1 MLPLSEPKG
10 ISCGVLEVF
19 IAAIKIGLFQPLRCK
34 GSAFFANKQDL
45 CAFAHADEVSVREN
59 QRIRRRNVHGGY
71 KGNKPPAFC
80 IPLVY
85 LWYRINYLR
94 IRRPEGVRR
103 NALRVQRPKSPHF
116 EESAQA

>member
-1 MLPLSEPKG
+1 MQ
-10 ISCGVLEVF
+10 
-19 IAAIKIGLFQPLRCK
+19 A
-34 GSAFFANKQDL
+34 L
-45 CAFAHADEVSVREN
+45 CAFAHAVEVIVREN
-59 QRIRRRNVHGGY
+59 QRIRRRIVHGGD
-71 KGNKPPAFC
+71 KGNKSPAFC

-94 IRRPEGVRR
+94 VRRPEGVRR

>member
-1 MLPLSEPKG
+1 MQ
-10 ISCGVLEVF
+10 
-19 IAAIKIGLFQPLRCK
+19 A
-34 GSAFFANKQDL
+34 L
-45 CAFAHADEVSVREN
+45 CAFVHAINASVHEN
-59 QRIRRRNVHGGY
+59 QWIRRRIVHGGD